1 MESWKLFSDIEPP
14 EDKEHLGSALL
25 GISSAFVGS
34 SSNCWKTMLL
44 LKKKEQDQ
52 AEDIAS
58 PKEEEERKRKRTQ
71 LVDPSPPQ
79 NFETYCKQNKVNV
92 CCWCFHAFFTFL
104 LNCIYLRPN
113 PQISH

>member
-44 LKKKEQDQ
+44 LKKKEQ
-52 AEDIAS
+52 A
-58 PKEEEERKRKRTQ
+58 
-71 LVDPSPPQ
+71 
-79 NFETYCKQNKVNV
+79 
-92 CCWCFHAFFTFL
+92 
-104 LNCIYLRPN
+104 
-113 PQISH
+113 